1 MVYGASVMA
10 LVVCGLVGVGEVV
23 ARGAQEP
30 PADGR
35 FDVFAIGHSLNSD
48 IPDMVAGLWA
58 AERERQGAD
67 APGGLVP
74 FRFKEQFIPGAPLRW
89 QWEERDRAKEKRA
102 PLEPQFRGAYFEE
115 FAKGGWDALV
125 MVDSVPRGVSLMPE
139 TRDYAARFAREAAAK
154 SPGVRVLIYEP
165 WHCTRSGTP
174 EGCAY
179 DKAETREF
187 TWRERIDKDAPMW
200 DQLVVDLAKDLSAEK
215 VDASV
220 ALIPAARGLGLL
232 ADAATR
238 GEVPGF
244 AKIEDFFDDEI
255 HTNPYGK
262 YFVACVHF
270 AVLTGRSPVGLPVD
284 VKDRWG
290 RSYWSTPNW
299 QKKQWPTPADGA
311 VRRMQELAAEIAG
324 IKDAAPKQET
334 KADGE

>member
-1 MVYGASVMA
+1 MVHGASMVA
-10 LVVCGLVGVGEVV
+10 LVLCGLVGSGAGE
-23 ARGAQEP
+23 QKPEP
-30 PADGR
+30 PEDGR
-35 FDVFAIGHSLNSD
+35 FDVYSIGHSLSSD
-48 IPDMVAGLWA
+48 IPDLVAGLWA
-58 AERERQGAD
+58 AERERQDAD

-89 QWEERDRAKEKRA
+89 QWEERDRAKDKRA
-102 PLEPQFRGAYFEE
+102 QLEPQFRGAYFEE

-154 SPGVRVLIYEP
+154 SPKVRVLIYEP

-200 DQLVVDLAKDLSAEK
+200 DQLVADLAKDLRDDHPGVRVEL
-215 VDASV
+215 V
-220 ALIPAARGLGLL
+220 PAARGLGRL
-232 ADAATR
+232 ADAAAA

-290 RSYWSTPNW
+290 RSYWDTPNW
-299 QKKQWPTPADGA
+299 QKKQWPAPKAEA
-311 VRRMQELAAEIAG
+311 VRKMQELAAEVAG
-324 IKDAAPKQET
+324 VRDAAPKEGT
-334 KADGE
+334 KAGGE

>member
-1 MVYGASVMA
+1 MVHGKSMVA
-10 LVVCGLVGVGEVV
+10 LVLCGLVGSGAGE
-23 ARGAQEP
+23 QKPEP
-30 PADGR
+30 PEDGR
-35 FDVFAIGHSLNSD
+35 FDVYSIGHSLSSD
-48 IPDMVAGLWA
+48 IPDLVAGLWA
-58 AERERQGAD
+58 AERERQDAD
-67 APGGLVP
+67 APSGLVP

-89 QWEERDRAKEKRA
+89 QWEERDRAKDKRA
-102 PLEPQFRGAYFEE
+102 QLEPQFMGAYFEE

-154 SPGVRVLIYEP
+154 SPKVRVLIYEP

-187 TWRERIDKDAPMW
+187 AWRERIDKDAPMW
-200 DQLVVDLAKDLSAEK
+200 DQLVADLAKDLRDDHPGVRVEL
-215 VDASV
+215 V
-220 ALIPAARGLGLL
+220 PAARGLGRL
-232 ADAATR
+232 ADAAAA

-270 AVLTGRSPVGLPVD
+270 AVLTGRSPVGLPVN

-290 RSYWSTPNW
+290 RSYWDTPNW
-299 QKKQWPTPADGA
+299 QKKQWPAPKAEA
-311 VRRMQELAAEIAG
+311 VRKMQELAAEVAG
-324 IKDAAPKQET
+324 VRDAAPKDGT
-334 KADGE
+334 KAPGE